1 MVIPLHYIYCR
12 ELAIVRSALA
22 LRELAPTT
30 NKRTAAAP
38 TRRDHDFTFFSS
50 REPNNAPMARA
61 ASSSPNLL
69 PHGLFT
75 TRQRLQFGLH
85 NAASTHS
92 TSVRFSM
99 GRHEDRPG
107 ALSQATMDLVTILPA
122 FDDLGFSQA
131 LGPRRYT
138 IGTMRR

>member
-1 MVIPLHYIYCR
+1 MHLDADEYPLVKPDDDSSSLHLLPRARHCEVCPSTEGIGTDHQQANR
-12 ELAIVRSALA
+12 SIV
-22 LRELAPTT
+22 
-30 NKRTAAAP
+30 
-38 TRRDHDFTFFSS
+38 
-50 REPNNAPMARA
+50 EPNNAPMARA

-99 GRHEDRPG
+99 GTHEDRPG
-107 ALSQATMDLVTILPA
+107 ALSQVTMDLVTILPA
-122 FDDLGFSQA
+122 SEDLGFSRA